1 MSAKPWDVMMDL
13 LKELALL
20 RDLDQKYD
28 EGSRTKREIAE
39 FEERQ
44 TRRRQIT
51 DQIKALA
58 EPAN

>member
-1 MSAKPWDVMMDL
+1 MSAKPSDVMMDL
-13 LKELALL
+13 LKELSLL
-20 RDLDQKYD
+20 KDLDQQY
-28 EGSRTKREIAE
+28 EGRGKTEREIAE

-51 DQIKALA
+51 DQIKALG

>member
-1 MSAKPWDVMMDL
+1 MNAKPSDAMMDL
-13 LKELALL
+13 LKELSLL
-20 RDLDQKYD
+20 KDLDQQY
-28 EGSRTKREIAE
+28 EGGAKTEREITE

-51 DQIKALA
+51 DQIKALG

>member
-1 MSAKPWDVMMDL
+1 MSAKPSDVMMDL
-13 LKELALL
+13 LKELVLL
-20 RDLDQKYD
+20 KDLDQKYD
-28 EGSRTKREIAE
+28 EGSRTKRKIAQ

-44 TRRRQIT
+44 TRRQQIT

>member
-1 MSAKPWDVMMDL
+1 MSAKPSDVMMDL
-13 LKELALL
+13 LKELSLL
-20 RDLDQKYD
+20 KDLDQRY
-28 EGSRTKREIAE
+28 EGGSRTEREIAE

-51 DQIKALA
+51 DQIKALG

>member
-1 MSAKPWDVMMDL
+1 MSAKPSDVMMDL

>member
-1 MSAKPWDVMMDL
+1 MSAKPSDVMMDL
-13 LKELALL
+13 LKELVLL
-20 RDLDQKYD
+20 KDLDQKYD
-28 EGSRTKREIAE
+28 EGSRTKREIAQ

-44 TRRRQIT
+44 TRRQQIT